1 MAVSESTRAPNRPS
15 QFVAALMAIAG
26 LVLSCGAIVLLIHH
40 DDPPQPKFLS
50 AEAVQSS
57 GDPAILLGEMFIE
70 GTLEVPA
77 GTTIAIAN
85 IGAVPHN
92 LTVENGPQTP
102 DIESGK
108 AFELDLSTLDPGT
121 YTVFCAIPGHR
132 GGGMEAQLV
141 IAA

>member
-15 QFVAALMAIAG
+15 QFVAAFMALAG

-40 DDPPQPKFLS
+40 DDPPQPKFTS
-50 AEAVQSS
+50 AEDVQSS
-57 GDPAILLGEMFIE
+57 GDPAIFLGEMFIE
-70 GTLEVPA
+70 GTLEVAA
-77 GTTIAIAN
+77 GATIPVAN

-92 LTVENGPQTP
+92 LSVENGPKTP
-102 DIESGK
+102 DINAGK
-108 AFELDLSTLDPGT
+108 AFELDLSTLAPGT

-141 IAA
+141 ITS

>member
-1 MAVSESTRAPNRPS
+1 MSVAESTRAPNRPS
-15 QFVAALMAIAG
+15 QFVAVLLALAG
-26 LVLSCGAIVLLIHH
+26 LVFSCGAIVLLIHH
-40 DDPPQPKFLS
+40 DDAPQPKFLS

-57 GDPAILLGEMFIE
+57 GDPAIFLGEMFVE

-77 GTTIAIAN
+77 GTTIPVAN

-92 LTVENGPQTP
+92 LTVEDGPQTP
-102 DIESGK
+102 DIDAGK
-108 AFELDLSTLDPGT
+108 AFELDLSTLAPGN

-141 IAA
+141 VTP